1 MRSRV
6 TAGVASMLL
15 CGLVLV
21 APANA
26 AFPGQNGKIVFR
38 AGGFSIDTIN
48 PDGSGQTPT
57 GHTGQRP
64 NWSADGKKIVYSDV
78 PTDRIHVM
86 QADGSGDINLNV
98 SGDDTAWSPDSAK
111 IAFSRENC
119 VLDDCQSYLFVMNA
133 DGSGVTQF
141 PCTFCLY
148 YAPSWSPDGSWI
160 AFWGFPDANPDN
172 TQFGIWK
179 IRPDRTGLTKVFEGD
194 QAATD
199 PDWSPDGSK
208 LVFEYYPG
216 LATVNADGSG
226 FTMLD
231 TGQLSPSLP
240 AWSPDGSQIAFWEF
254 SGHLEVMNLD
264 GTDKRQLG
272 LGDYEGAPSW
282 QPIPGPNRSDYKNA
296 AQFCK
301 ADRDFLG
308 DEAFT
313 KKYGTNGNGANA
325 YGKCVSAN

>member
-1 MRSRV
+1 
-6 TAGVASMLL
+6 
-15 CGLVLV
+15 
-21 APANA
+21 
-26 AFPGQNGKIVFR
+26 
-38 AGGFSIDTIN
+38 
-48 PDGSGQTPT
+48 
-57 GHTGQRP
+57 
-64 NWSADGKKIVYSDV
+64 
-78 PTDRIHVM
+78 
-86 QADGSGDINLNV
+86 
-98 SGDDTAWSPDSAK
+98 
-111 IAFSRENC
+111 
-119 VLDDCQSYLFVMNA
+119 VMNA

-160 AFWGFPDANPDN
+160 AFWGFPDDTNPDN
-172 TQFGIWK
+172 NQFGIWK
-179 IRPDRTGLTKVFEGD
+179 IRPDGTGLTKVFQGD

-216 LATVNADGSG
+216 LSTVNADGSG